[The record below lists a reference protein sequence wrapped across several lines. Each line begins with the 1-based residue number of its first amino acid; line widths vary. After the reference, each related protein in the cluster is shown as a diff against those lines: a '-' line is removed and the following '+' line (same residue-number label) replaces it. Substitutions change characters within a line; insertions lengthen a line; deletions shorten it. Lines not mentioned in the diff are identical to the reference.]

1 MDTDIYL
8 GIGHQCR
15 PAEGE
20 WPNSPVL
27 FAQRDGSEDSKRK
40 VIGSVSR
47 WKTIAPATRDKQ
59 LHYIGKARIVA
70 RPDTQEVGLDNRGAD
85 KIGQGKSEQE
95 AQAPKP
101 ATAAKVLGQKHQ
113 QEQVQ
118 RRPEPLVPDIGE
130 QLIEIV
136 GMPDDI
142 DLVPGYI
149 VPTDK

>member
-8 GIGHQCR
+8 GIGHKRSPDESDR
-15 PAEGE
+15 PNRFVFFAERYR
-20 WPNSPVL
+20 SK
-27 FAQRDGSEDSKRK
+27 DSKSEMICSMCGRE
-40 VIGSVSR
+40 
-47 WKTIAPATRDKQ
+47 TISAAARNQ
-59 LHYIGKARIVA
+59 QMHNICKAGIVA
-70 RPDTQEVGLDNRGAD
+70 RSYTKEVGLNDRSAD
-85 KIGQGKSEQE
+85 KIAKGKSEQKT
-95 AQAPKP
+95 QAPKP
-101 ATAAKVLGQKHQ
+101 ATTAKVLGQKHQ